1 MCMSVEHTRIQNAD
15 TGSLTITPSS
25 GTNSGN
31 CRAIEH
37 GELFAK
43 PWKQGRGTFRQSTR
57 VSIRA
62 AEWLESSSL
71 AASDPDNQKIKRRI
85 ANPSTAIADPDF

>member
-25 GTNSGN
+25 GANSGN
-31 CRAIEH
+31 CRAMVH
-37 GELFAK
+37 GELLAK
-43 PWKQGRGTFRQSTR
+43 PWKQGRGTFRQSPR

-62 AEWLESSSL
+62 AKWLESSL
-71 AASDPDNQKIKRRI
+71 AASDP
-85 ANPSTAIADPDF
+85 